1 MTEAKDDAIRLKKL
15 DKYLKALPSSPLK
28 ILGDRSEQEEAA
40 KIKKEGRNNFSGVK
54 IKLKFKNNKYYIDE
68 EDKDILT
75 DDSELERLLN
85 SDEEVTINSKFN

>member
-40 KIKKEGRNNFSGVK
+40 KIKKEGRNNFSG
-54 IKLKFKNNKYYIDE
+54 E

-85 SDEEVTINSKFN
+85 SDEEVEESKKQKSKE